1 MYQQRGKVT
10 SLESAT
16 NNSIS
21 IIIEEAMR
29 SKSFILVLFPSQN
42 AYDSLL
48 LWDTVSF
55 KVR

>member
-1 MYQQRGKVT
+1 MYQQRCEVT
-10 SLESAT
+10 SLESAA

-29 SKSFILVLFPSQN
+29 SKSFILVLFSSHN

-48 LWDTVSF
+48 SWDIVSF

>member
-10 SLESAT
+10 SLLST
-16 NNSIS
+16 VNNSIS

-29 SKSFILVLFPSQN
+29 SKSFILVLFSSQN

-48 LWDTVSF
+48 SWDTVSF